1 MRGIHW
7 AIIILLLTSFL
18 IGIYLYPQMPDT
30 IASHWNA
37 RGEADGYM
45 GKFWALFLIPII
57 ATIILP
63 LLIFIPRLDPLKANI
78 AKFRKEYDR
87 FIFMITFFLFYLYI
101 LTLLWNLN
109 IRFNLIQALAP
120 AFSVL
125 FYYTGILIEKTKRN
139 WFIGIRTPWTLSS
152 DRVWEKTHKLGG
164 KLFRIAGIIAAF
176 GLIFPDYAII
186 LIIAPVIIF
195 GAFSFV
201 YSYLEYVKLGKS

>member
-7 AIIILLLTSFL
+7 AIIILILISFL

-37 RGEADGYM
+37 KGEADGYM
-45 GKFWALFLIPII
+45 GKFWALFIIPII
-57 ATIILP
+57 ATVILP
-63 LLIFIPRLDPLKANI
+63 LLIFIPRLDPLKGNI

-87 FIFMITFFLFYLYI
+87 FIFLITFFLFYLYI

-109 IRFNLIQALAP
+109 IKFNLVQALAP

-186 LIIAPVIIF
+186 LIIAPVLIF
-195 GAFSFV
+195 SAFSFV